1 MKTAS
6 VFTITELTRQIKE
19 TLELSYSTLWVEGEI
34 SNMKTPSSGHF
45 YFTLKD
51 KNSQIRA
58 VMFRYKNKSLKYTP
72 EDGMKVICK
81 CRINVYE
88 PRGEYQLLIESMTP
102 RGIGDLQFA
111 FEQLKK
117 KLEKEGL
124 FNSVKKKKI
133 PFLPEKIAVIT
144 SPTGAAVKDIIN
156 IITRRFPKMA
166 IMIIPVKVQGKE
178 ASLEIEDALKTANT
192 YFKADVIILSRGG
205 GSIEDLWPF
214 NEERVAR
221 AIFNSNIP
229 VISAVGHETDFT
241 IADFVADLRAPTP
254 SAAAELVVGE
264 KEKFEK
270 QIIQQTSQLR
280 SLLLQRL
287 EKNRLQIKY
296 CQSFLGKKIKKL
308 SDLKLKIDELNIRLT
323 HSINNRVSLKR
334 SEVNSAERIVLS
346 SPPSN
351 TIRSKRQKL
360 ILLTNNISG
369 HFSALKNNK
378 SASLQ
383 TCMARLNSLSPLHT
397 LERGFSVTRL
407 LPPLKT
413 IKDSSILKKGDS
425 VNIKFAKGSADCKV
439 VGIKN

>member
-1 MKTAS
+1 M
-6 VFTITELTRQIKE
+6 
-19 TLELSYSTLWVEGEI
+19 
-34 SNMKTPSSGHF
+34 
-45 YFTLKD
+45 
-51 KNSQIRA
+51 
-58 VMFRYKNKSLKYTP
+58 
-72 EDGMKVICK
+72 
-81 CRINVYE
+81 
-88 PRGEYQLLIESMTP
+88 
-102 RGIGDLQFA
+102 
-111 FEQLKK
+111 
-117 KLEKEGL
+117 
-124 FNSVKKKKI
+124 
-133 PFLPEKIAVIT
+133 
-144 SPTGAAVKDIIN
+144 
-156 IITRRFPKMA
+156 
-166 IMIIPVKVQGKE
+166 
-178 ASLEIEDALKTANT
+178 
-192 YFKADVIILSRGG
+192 
-205 GSIEDLWPF
+205 
-214 NEERVAR
+214 
-221 AIFNSNIP
+221 
-229 VISAVGHETDFT
+229 
-241 IADFVADLRAPTP
+241 
-254 SAAAELVVGE
+254 VGE
-264 KEKFEK
+264 KEKLEK

-296 CQSFLGKKIKKL
+296 CQSFLGKKINKF

-334 SEVNSAERIVLS
+334 SEVNSAERIILS